1 MNIMNL
7 DEAYINLR
15 NFKSPHGTKWNNKLA
30 PYKVLACLD
39 FANEEFF
46 TTDIDCTQLAAD
58 LSCWLIY
65 EEKFNSHNE
74 FSNDNNLQVQKRML
88 ELADKANVP
97 AFLILTSRKNSKG
110 IICGTSELGIDWNKY
125 IGTIATLY
133 EAGDIQAA
141 TEALGNGI
149 ADIYSESNV
158 IKIITNEAAKNH
170 NYKNKRIG
178 NYLNN
183 YKGGATVGKINKLL
197 KAEFPNL

>member
-1 MNIMNL
+1 MEL

-15 NFKSPHGTKWNNKLA
+15 NFKSPHGTKWNSKLA
-30 PYKVLACLD
+30 PYKVLSCLD

-58 LSCWLIY
+58 LSCWVIY
-65 EEKFNSHNE
+65 EEKFHCHNE
-74 FSNDNNLQVQKRML
+74 FTNNNNLQVQKRML

-110 IICGTSELGIDWNKY
+110 IICGTPEAGIDWYKY
-125 IGTIATLY
+125 IGTISTLY
-133 EAGDIQAA
+133 EAGDIKAA
-141 TEALGNGI
+141 KEALGNGI

-158 IKIITNEAAKNH
+158 IKIITNEVAKNYI
-170 NYKNKRIG
+170 YKNKKIG

-183 YKGGATVGKINKLL
+183 YKCGATVGKINKLL
-197 KAEFPNL
+197 KVEFPGL

>member
-1 MNIMNL
+1 MDL
-7 DEAYINLR
+7 SEAYKNLR
-15 NFKSPHGTKWNNKLA
+15 NFKSPHSTRWNSKLA
-30 PYKVLACLD
+30 QYKVLSCLD

-46 TTDIDCTQLAAD
+46 TTDIDCTQLSAD
-58 LSCWLIY
+58 LSCWVIY

-74 FSNDNNLQVQKRML
+74 FVNDNNLQVQKRML

-110 IICGTSELGIDWNKY
+110 IICGTPEQGIDWHKY

-133 EAGDIQAA
+133 EAGDIKAA

-170 NYKNKRIG
+170 IYNNKRIG

-183 YKGGATVGKINKLL
+183 YKGGATVGKLNTLL
-197 KAEFPNL
+197 KAEFPSL

>member
-1 MNIMNL
+1 MEL

-15 NFKSPHGTKWNNKLA
+15 NFKSPHGTKWNAKLA
-30 PYKVLACLD
+30 PYKVLSCLD

-46 TTDIDCTQLAAD
+46 TTDIDCTQLAKD
-58 LSCWLIY
+58 LSIWVIY

-74 FSNDNNLQVQKRML
+74 FINDNNLQVQKRML

-97 AFLILTSRKNSKG
+97 AFLVLTSRKNSKG
-110 IICGTSELGIDWNKY
+110 VICGTPELGIDWHKY
-125 IGTIATLY
+125 IGTIAALY
-133 EAGDIQAA
+133 DAGDIKAA
-141 TEALGNGI
+141 EEALGNGI

-158 IKIITNEAAKNH
+158 IKIISNNAAKKH

-183 YKGGATVGKINKLL
+183 YKGGATVGKLNTLL
-197 KAEFPNL
+197 KAEFPSL

>member
-1 MNIMNL
+1 MEL
-7 DEAYINLR
+7 DEAYKNLQD
-15 NFKSPHGTKWNNKLA
+15 FKLPHGTKWNAKLA

-46 TTDIDCTQLAAD
+46 TTDIDCTQLAKD
-58 LSCWLIY
+58 LSCWVIY
-65 EEKFNSHNE
+65 EEKFHCHNE
-74 FSNDNNLQVQKRML
+74 FTNDNNLQVQKRML

-97 AFLILTSRKNSKG
+97 AFLVLTSRKNSKG
-110 IICGTSELGIDWNKY
+110 IICGTPEKGISWNKY

-133 EAGDIQAA
+133 DAGDIQAA

-170 NYKNKRIG
+170 NYNNKRIG

-183 YKGGATVGKINKLL
+183 YKSGATVGKLNTLL
-197 KAEFPNL
+197 KAEFPSL

>member
-1 MNIMNL
+1 MNL
-7 DEAYINLR
+7 DEAYINLS
-15 NFKSPHGTKWNNKLA
+15 NFKSPHGTKWNSKLA
-30 PYKVLACLD
+30 PYKVLSCLD

-58 LSCWLIY
+58 LSCWVIY

-110 IICGTSELGIDWNKY
+110 IICGTPEQGIDWHKY
-125 IGTIATLY
+125 IGTISTLY
-133 EAGDIQAA
+133 ETGDIKAA
-141 TEALGNGI
+141 IEALGNGI

-197 KAEFPNL
+197 KAEFTNL

>member
-1 MNIMNL
+1 MEL
-7 DEAYINLR
+7 DEAYKNLK
-15 NFKSPHGTKWNNKLA
+15 NFKSPHGTKWNSKLA
-30 PYKVLACLD
+30 PYKVLSCLD

-46 TTDIDCTQLAAD
+46 TTDIDCTQLSAD

-65 EEKFNSHNE
+65 EEKFHSHNE
-74 FSNDNNLQVQKRML
+74 FTNSDNLQVQKRML

-110 IICGTSELGIDWNKY
+110 IVCGTSELGIDWKKY

-133 EAGDIQAA
+133 ESNDIQAA
-141 TEALGNGI
+141 KEALGNGI

-170 NYKNKRIG
+170 SYKNKRIG

-183 YKGGATVGKINKLL
+183 YLGGATVGKINKLL
-197 KAEFPNL
+197 KAEFSSL

>member
-1 MNIMNL
+1 MEL

-15 NFKSPHGTKWNNKLA
+15 NFKSPHGTKWNAKLA

-46 TTDIDCTQLAAD
+46 TTDIDCTQLAKD
-58 LSCWLIY
+58 LSIWVIY

-74 FSNDNNLQVQKRML
+74 FMNSDNLQVQKRML

-110 IICGTSELGIDWNKY
+110 IVCGTPEQGIDWNKY
-125 IGTIATLY
+125 IETIATLY
-133 EAGDIQAA
+133 EAGDIKAA
-141 TEALGNGI
+141 EEALGNGI

-158 IKIITNEAAKNH
+158 MKIITNESAKNH
-170 NYKNKRIG
+170 TYNNKRIG

-183 YKGGATVGKINKLL
+183 YKGGATVGKINRLL
-197 KAEFPNL
+197 KAEFPSL

>member
-1 MNIMNL
+1 MEL
-7 DEAYINLR
+7 DEAYKNLQD
-15 NFKSPHGTKWNNKLA
+15 FKSPHGTKWNSKLA

-46 TTDIDCTQLAAD
+46 TTDIDCTQLAQD
-58 LSCWLIY
+58 LSCWIIY
-65 EEKFNSHNE
+65 EEKFHCHNE

-88 ELADKANVP
+88 QLADKANVP

-110 IICGTSELGIDWNKY
+110 IICGTPELGIDWDKY
-125 IGTIATLY
+125 ISTIATLY
-133 EAGDIQAA
+133 DSGDIKAA
-141 TEALGNGI
+141 EEALGNGI

-158 IKIITNEAAKNH
+158 IKIISNEAAKIH
-170 NYKNKRIG
+170 NYNNKRIG

-197 KAEFPNL
+197 KAEFPSL

>member
-1 MNIMNL
+1 MDL
-7 DEAYINLR
+7 SEACKNLR
-15 NFKSPHGTKWNNKLA
+15 DFKSPHSTRWNSKLA
-30 PYKVLACLD
+30 QYKVLSCLD

-46 TTDIDCTQLAAD
+46 TTDIDCTQLSAD
-58 LSCWLIY
+58 LSCWIIY
-65 EEKFNSHNE
+65 EEKFHCHNE
-74 FSNDNNLQVQKRML
+74 FVNDNNLQVQKRML

-97 AFLILTSRKNSKG
+97 AFLILSSRKNSKG
-110 IICGTSELGIDWNKY
+110 IICGTPEQGIDWHKY

-133 EAGDIQAA
+133 EAGDIKAA

-170 NYKNKRIG
+170 IYNNKRIG

-183 YKGGATVGKINKLL
+183 YKGGTTVGKINKLL
-197 KAEFPNL
+197 KAEFPSL